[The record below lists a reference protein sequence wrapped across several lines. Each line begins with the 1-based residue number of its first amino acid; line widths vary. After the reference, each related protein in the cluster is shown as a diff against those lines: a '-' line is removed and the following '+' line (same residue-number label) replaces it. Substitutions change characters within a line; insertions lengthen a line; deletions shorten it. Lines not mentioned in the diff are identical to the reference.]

1 MWQVTLTGINLT
13 IAAAMLVLGITK
25 GIAARREPGIN
36 LILTASVLLHACL
49 IFLLATPFIG
59 RAVGSFVG
67 SPNLPAVAIDIAT
80 LLCIGHAQVMTQL
93 WHPVRHTREEM
104 RRSFF
109 AWLPMYT
116 GAITLMA
123 VLYALADAPEPARP
137 LRFAVVYASV
147 PEVFALKIVY
157 FAALIIGVAATIVQ
171 CREVALPGRPDLADD
186 LRRCVRW
193 FIVAVGLDLGCVV
206 FTLAAMISA
215 VDGDHSLDAFTEA
228 SWVATIA
235 SGIAASWGLGRLSLA
250 SSRDER
256 RDIRALQ
263 PLWELTVHGT
273 RRRMRVLPGW
283 DRSMLLDRLMMEIGD
298 GIGHLRPWISS
309 APALAVTHLAEQAR
323 PTSERHSKEQ
333 SPVETPG
340 SIGPFGD
347 QADFVAA
354 QSAATLLYAAR
365 LRADGRPP
373 VPPQD
378 RTKLPGIE
386 VPQSEERAHLVRVAH
401 SLTHPTVTEAQTLVA
416 TMPVPA
422 TPGD

>member
-1 MWQVTLTGINLT
+1 MWQMTLTSINLT

-59 RAVGSFVG
+59 QNVGTFVG
-67 SPNLPAVAIDIAT
+67 SPNLPALVIDIAT
-80 LLCIGHAQVMTQL
+80 LLCIGHAQAMTQL

-104 RRSFF
+104 RRSFR
-109 AWLPMYT
+109 AWLPMYA
-116 GAITLMA
+116 GAITLMV
-123 VLYALADAPEPARP
+123 VLYALANVPEPARP
-137 LRFAVVYASV
+137 LRFAAVYADV

-157 FAALIIGVAATIVQ
+157 FAALITGVAATIVQ

-186 LRRCVRW
+186 LRLCVRW
-193 FIVAVGLDLGCVV
+193 FVVAVGLDLACVA

-215 VDGDHSLDAFTEA
+215 VDGDHSLDALTEA

-273 RRRMRVLPGW
+273 RRRKRVLPGW

-298 GIGHLRPWISS
+298 GIGHLRPWISG
-309 APALAVTHLAEQAR
+309 APALAVNHLAEQAK
-323 PTSERHSKEQ
+323 PTDDRHTAEA
-333 SPVETPG
+333 PG
-340 SIGPFGD
+340 TVGPFGD
-347 QADFVAA
+347 EAHFVAA
-354 QSAATLLYAAR
+354 QSAATLLHAAR

-373 VPPQD
+373 VSPQD
-378 RTKLPGIE
+378 RVKLPGIG
-386 VPQSEERAHLVRVAH
+386 VPQSEERVHLVRVAQF
-401 SLTHPTVTEAQTLVA
+401 LTHPTVTEAQVLAA
-416 TMPVPA
+416 TIAVPA
-422 TPGD
+422 APGD